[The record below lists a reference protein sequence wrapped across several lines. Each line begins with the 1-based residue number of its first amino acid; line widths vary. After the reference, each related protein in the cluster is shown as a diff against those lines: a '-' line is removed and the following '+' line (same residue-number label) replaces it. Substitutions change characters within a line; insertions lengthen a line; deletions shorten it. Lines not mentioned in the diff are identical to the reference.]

1 MQENIYTLNN
11 QTLLDKLSETPYPP
25 KRLYVRG
32 SMAQEAGGGRAEGPP
47 TTSKFITIV
56 GSRSCS
62 DYAKQVTDDIC
73 KSFTGQSVTIV
84 SGLAQGIDAQAH
96 KSALKYNLH
105 TIAVLGC
112 GLGENV
118 LRQHHNYRLAHK
130 ILDSGG
136 ALLSEY
142 SEHKTSRPYM
152 FPARNRIMVG
162 LSDLVIVIEAKEKSG
177 TRITARLATDYNRD
191 LLVVPNSIY
200 SSYAKGSNEL
210 IKQGA
215 YVYTTPE
222 DIYNLLKLDFK
233 ENKVQTYIP
242 TKNEKIILDSIALGQ
257 NKTQLIIESCSA
269 QLTTSEIIQILLN
282 LEIEEVI
289 KRVDGAY
296 III

>member
-1 MQENIYTLNN
+1 MQENIYTLEDQVILN
-11 QTLLDKLSETPYPP
+11 KLSQTPYPP
-25 KRLYVRG
+25 KGLYVRG
-32 SMAQEAGGGRAEGPP
+32 NIVRGGHGGRAEGPP
-47 TTSKFITIV
+47 TIHKLVTIV

-73 KSFTGQSVTIV
+73 KALTGQPITIV
-84 SGLAQGIDAQAH
+84 SGLAHGIDAQAH

-112 GLGENV
+112 GLDEDV

-130 ILDSGG
+130 ILNSGG

-142 SEHKTSRPYM
+142 EPNKTSRPYM

-162 LSDLVIVIEAKEKSG
+162 ISDLVIVIEAKEKSG

-200 SSYAKGSNEL
+200 SSYSKGSNEL

-222 DIYNLLKLDFK
+222 DIFNLLKLDFK
-233 ENKVQTYIP
+233 DNKTQTYSP
-242 TKNEKIILDSIALGQ
+242 TKNELLVLEAITLGH
-257 NKTQLIIESCSA
+257 NKTQLILDICSA
-269 QLTTSEIIQILLN
+269 RLTTSEIIQILLN
-282 LEIEEVI
+282 LEIEEVV
-289 KRVDGAY
+289 KRVDGVY
-296 III
+296 VVL